1 MISVGSPPGSYR
13 LGALFEPC
21 CLSASSHPPQQA
33 GVVLQRISDV
43 WVIRVKHFLSNRQ
56 RPLVERFGL
65 LVLPLRVVD
74 VCQVIEG
81 DADVWMIKT
90 EHFLK
95 DRQRALVKWF
105 GLLVL
110 PLRVVDVCQITKRP
124 GGFTAIKRAPF
135 LFYRHPTLEEG
146 FGVLVLP
153 LGG

>member
-1 MISVGSPPGSYR
+1 MISLGRPPGMYR
-13 LGALFEPC
+13 PGALFEPC
-21 CLSASSHPPQQA
+21 SLLVSLHLPQQA
-33 GVVLQRISDV
+33 SVVLQCISDV
-43 WVIRVKHFLSNRQ
+43 RVVRVKHFLSNRQ
-56 RPLVERFGL
+56 CSLEKRFGL

-124 GGFTAIKRAPF
+124 GGIRVVRLSTFSLIASERWKSGSACS
-135 LFYRHPTLEEG
+135 Y
-146 FGVLVLP
+146 
-153 LGG
+153 

>member
-1 MISVGSPPGSYR
+1 MISLGSPPGSYR

-43 WVIRVKHFLSNRQ
+43 WVIRVKHFLSNGQ

-110 PLRVVDVCQITKRP
+110 PLRVVEVGQIIKRP
-124 GGFTAIKRAPF
+124 GGVRVIRLEDPR
-135 LFYRHPTLEEG
+135 FYRQRTLEEW
-146 FGVLVLP
+146 FRLL
-153 LGG
+153 

>member
-1 MISVGSPPGSYR
+1 MISVGSPPGAYR

-21 CLSASSHPPQQA
+21 CLLASSHPPQQA

-90 EHFLK
+90 EHLLF

-110 PLRVVDVCQITKRP
+110 PLRVVDVCQITQRP
-124 GGFTAIKRAPF
+124 GRFSVSKVWNLLI
-135 LFYRHPTLEEG
+135 YRPRT
-146 FGVLVLP
+146 
-153 LGG
+153 